1 MSDTAA
7 RISVIVP
14 VYNSA
19 RFVDGLCSCF
29 EAQTFEDFEVV
40 FVDDG
45 STDGSYELLVDRLC
59 ASKFRS
65 RVIRQPNKGVS
76 AARNTGL
83 DAAEG
88 DYICFV
94 DADDAVCADYLS
106 VLYAEAQSSGCG
118 AVMAYITRCEDELG
132 QGSRSAV
139 MYDSVSFLRE
149 FLYRGIKYSICCGL
163 YRRSLFEE
171 RGLRFS
177 VGYRY
182 SEDVH
187 LLWRLFALSDSVAV
201 VDAYLYYYF
210 DNRDSAMNKK
220 VDSVRL
226 DAIALMR
233 DLEPFMDEHAPQFA
247 AEFRRY
253 AVSRHYWSLL
263 WQAAAGSDG
272 YADFEACIKAL
283 DYDGCL
289 VRLYDYH
296 DARVRLTSRLFS
308 FSRRLYYVLIRL
320 YVKIFR
326 R

>member
-1 MSDTAA
+1 MSEPAA

-14 VYNSA
+14 VYNA
-19 RFVDGLCSCF
+19 VRFIDRLCSCF

-45 STDGSYELLVDRLC
+45 SADGSYELLVNRLC
-59 ASKFRS
+59 ASKLHS

-76 AARNTGL
+76 SARNAGL

-94 DADDAVCADYLS
+94 DADDIICADYLS
-106 VLYAEAQSSGCG
+106 ALYSAAEGSD
-118 AVMAYITRCEDELG
+118 AVMAYITRNIDELG
-132 QGSRSAV
+132 DGTRSV
-139 MYDSVSFLRE
+139 SVFDSVSFLRD

-163 YRRSLFEE
+163 YRRSLFDGQE
-171 RGLRFS
+171 LRFS
-177 VGYRY
+177 VGFRY

-187 LLWRLFALSDSVAV
+187 LLWRLFALTDSVTV
-201 VDAYLYYYF
+201 VDCCLYYYY

-220 VDSVRL
+220 VDSGRL

-233 DLEPFMDEHAPQFA
+233 NLEPFMDEHAPQFA
-247 AEFRRY
+247 SEFRRY
-253 AVSRHYWSLL
+253 AVARHYWSLF

-289 VRLYDYH
+289 VRLYDYP
-296 DARVRLTSRLFS
+296 DVRVRLTSRLFAL
-308 FSRRLYYVLIRL
+308 SRRLYYILIRI